1 MALNKK
7 LHVAISTCDLDMA
20 KEAIASG
27 ANTHSTNRCGLPAL
41 HAAISCP
48 DNALEMVF
56 LLLKAG
62 VDVNQAREED
72 GRTALHIACEEGLTL
87 ELVETLL
94 SFGADPNAED
104 FSGWSALH
112 CASYMGGAPYVGLL
126 MRHGAEVGLYLM

>member
-48 DNALEMVF
+48 DNALKMVF

-62 VDVNQAREED
+62 VDEPS
-72 GRTALHIACEEGLTL
+72 EG
-87 ELVETLL
+87 
-94 SFGADPNAED
+94 G
-104 FSGWSALH
+104 GWAH
-112 CASYMGGAPYVGLL
+112 CLAHCL
-126 MRHGAEVGLYLM
+126 